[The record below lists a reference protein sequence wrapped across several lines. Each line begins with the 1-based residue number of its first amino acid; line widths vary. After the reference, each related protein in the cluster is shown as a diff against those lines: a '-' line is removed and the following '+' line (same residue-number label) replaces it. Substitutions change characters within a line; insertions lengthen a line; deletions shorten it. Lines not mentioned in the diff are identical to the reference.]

1 MVIRRRSGFPG
12 LNAPLRIWLLAG
24 VSSLVLVTAIVM
36 FATRTVQADTQL
48 STPAASVP
56 PSVPALVNAQP
67 ELTPKAKIAAQRRAL
82 LRGMATWY
90 GTVFNGRKTASG
102 ETYDMYAMTAC
113 HPTLPFG
120 SLVRV
125 VNLRNKRSVVVRITD
140 RGDLAQGRIIDLS
153 YGAAEKLAMTEAGLA
168 PVVLEVLSQAGP
180 ERKLVNTNHS
190 GNHGG
195 SPKLAVTEP
204 GGIS

>member
-24 VSSLVLVTAIVM
+24 VSSLVLVIAIVM
-36 FATRTVQADTQL
+36 FTTRTVQADTQL
-48 STPAASVP
+48 SRPAASVP

-120 SLVRV
+120 SLVKV
-125 VNLRNKRSVVVRITD
+125 VNLKNKRSVVVRITD
-140 RGDLAQGRIIDLS
+140 RGYLSEGRIIDLS
-153 YGAAEKLAMTEAGLA
+153 YGAAQQLAMTEAGLA
-168 PVVLEVLSQAGP
+168 PVVLEVLTRGRP
-180 ERKLVNTNHS
+180 
-190 GNHGG
+190 
-195 SPKLAVTEP
+195 
-204 GGIS
+204 